1 MDLCIEC
8 QANQASATS
17 EECTVAWGICNVS
30 LARSAASNKLTSIAR
45 VPLPL
50 HLALAQD
57 TTGLPARQ
65 PRLGVPEVRP
75 INALHTHLN
84 TRPVP
89 HLCPRG
95 IWALLES
102 GMGLRRPGGVGYEIA

>member
-30 LARSAASNKLTSIAR
+30 LASPPVAAHELTGTAR
-45 VPLPL
+45 IPLPL

-57 TTGLPARQ
+57 ATSVSARQ
-65 PRLGVPEVRP
+65 PRLGVSKVRTVDVSACALVIGP
-75 INALHTHLN
+75 VYINVCEAYGTWGLWRLN
-84 TRPVP
+84 
-89 HLCPRG
+89 
-95 IWALLES
+95 
-102 GMGLRRPGGVGYEIA
+102 GVVFEMA